1 MVKNLNV
8 IKFKKSPYIIAEI
21 GINHNGYLGLAKKM
35 ILESQKAGADAVKF
49 QKRDAKDLV
58 NSLLKLGKSTG
69 YLSKNEKDIN
79 HKSKKFGTW
88 VYPDLRLELTDKDY
102 LSLKKYCKKLKID
115 FIVTP
120 WDETSMN
127 SLLKIGVDYFKI
139 ASIDANNFHFC
150 EFVAKKKRPTIISTG
165 MLTYNEILKTQKIFK
180 KYKTPHIFLHCTSA
194 YPSDEKDKNLNCI
207 PKLRSLLN
215 EDVGFS
221 GHGVG
226 IAGATGAAALGAKVI
241 EKHVT
246 LNKKMLGPDHA
257 ASLEFATFKL
267 MADTCRKV
275 HISLGSPEKKFLK
288 SEKVLHSILCR
299 KFVVRKD
306 IKKGVRLNK
315 DNIKTALIYSKSG
328 ILPNQYYNLL
338 NKKTKRTLHSG
349 QVLKLSDIIR

>member
-1 MVKNLNV
+1 MVKNLKV

-21 GINHNGYLGLAKKM
+21 GINHNGYLHLAKRM
-35 ILESQKAGADAVKF
+35 VLESKKAGADAVKF
-49 QKRDAKDLV
+49 QKRNATDLV
-58 NSLLKLGKSTG
+58 NSLPQLGKSTG

-88 VYPDLRLELTDKDY
+88 VYPDLRLELTDKNY
-102 LSLKKYCKKLKID
+102 LDLKKYCKKLKID

-120 WDETSMN
+120 WDETSVN
-127 SLLKIGVDYFKI
+127 SLIKIGVDYLKI

-150 EFVAKKKRPTIISTG
+150 EFIAKKKRPTIISTG
-165 MLTYNEILKTQKIFK
+165 MLTYSEILQTQKIFK

-194 YPSDEKDKNLNCI
+194 YPSNEKDKNLNCI

-226 IAGATGAAALGAKVI
+226 IAGAAGAAALGAKVI

-246 LNKKMLGPDHA
+246 LNKKMLGPDHS
-257 ASLEFATFKL
+257 ASLEFATFKH

-275 HISLGSPEKKFLK
+275 VISLGSSEKKFLK

-306 IKKGVRLNK
+306 IKKGAKFNK
-315 DNIKTALIYSKSG
+315 DNIKTALTYKKG
-328 ILPNQYYNLL
+328 GLLPNQYYKIL
-338 NKKTKRTLHSG
+338 NKKVKRSLTAG
-349 QVLKLSDIIR
+349 QILKVSDI

>member
-1 MVKNLNV
+1 MVKNVQV

-21 GINHNGYLGLAKKM
+21 GINHNGYYNLAKKM
-35 ILESQKAGADAVKF
+35 ILESKRAGADAVKF
-49 QKRDAKDLV
+49 QKRDAADLV
-58 NSLLKLGKSTG
+58 NSLPKLGKSTG

-88 VYPDLRLELTDKDY
+88 VYPDLRLELTDKNY
-102 LSLKKYCKKLKID
+102 LDLKKYCKKLKID

-120 WDETSMN
+120 WDETSAN
-127 SLLKIGVDYFKI
+127 SLMKIGVDYLKI

-150 EFVAKKKRPTIISTG
+150 EFIAKKKHPTIISTG
-165 MLTYNEILKTQKIFK
+165 MLTYKEIVKTQSIFK
-180 KYKTPHIFLHCTSA
+180 KHNTAHIFLHCTSA

-221 GHGVG
+221 GHGIG
-226 IAGATGAAALGAKVI
+226 IAGATGATALGAKVI

-257 ASLEFATFKL
+257 ASLEFNTFSHL
-267 MADTCRKV
+267 VDTCRKV
-275 HISLGSPEKKFLK
+275 SISLGSSEKKFLN
-288 SEKVLHSILCR
+288 SEKILHSILCR

-306 IKKGVRLNK
+306 LKKGTKLNK
-315 DNIKTALIYSKSG
+315 NNIKTALTYSKG
-328 ILPNQYYNLL
+328 GLLPNQYYKIL
-338 NKKTKRTLHSG
+338 NKKVRRSLKSG
-349 QVLKLSDIIR
+349 QILKISDISR

>member
-21 GINHNGYLGLAKKM
+21 GINHNGYLHLAKKM
-35 ILESQKAGADAVKF
+35 VLESKKAGADAVKF
-49 QKRDAKDLV
+49 QKRNATDLV
-58 NSLLKLGKSTG
+58 NSLPQLGKSTG

-88 VYPDLRLELTDKDY
+88 VYPDLRLELTDKNY
-102 LSLKKYCKKLKID
+102 LDLKKYCRKLKID

-120 WDETSMN
+120 WDETSAN
-127 SLLKIGVDYFKI
+127 SLIKIGVDYLKI

-150 EFVAKKKRPTIISTG
+150 EFIAKKRRPTIISTG
-165 MLTYNEILKTQKIFK
+165 MLTYNEILQTQKIFK

-194 YPSDEKDKNLNCI
+194 YPSNEKDKNLNCI

-226 IAGATGAAALGAKVI
+226 IAGATGATALGAKVI

-257 ASLEFATFKL
+257 ASLEFATFKH
-267 MADTCRKV
+267 MTDTCRKV
-275 HISLGSPEKKFLK
+275 NISLGSSEKKFLK

-299 KFVVRKD
+299 KFVIRKN
-306 IKKGVRLNK
+306 IKKGAKLNK
-315 DNIKTALIYSKSG
+315 DNIKTALTYDKG
-328 ILPNQYYNLL
+328 GLLPNQYYKIL
-338 NKKTKRTLHSG
+338 NKKVKRSLTAG
-349 QVLKLSDIIR
+349 QILKISDI

>member
-21 GINHNGYLGLAKKM
+21 GINHNGYLHLAKKM
-35 ILESQKAGADAVKF
+35 VLESKKAGADAVKF
-49 QKRDAKDLV
+49 QKRNATDLV
-58 NSLLKLGKSTG
+58 NFLLQLGKSTG

-88 VYPDLRLELTDKDY
+88 VYPDLRLELTDKNY
-102 LSLKKYCKKLKID
+102 LDLKKYCKKLKID

-120 WDETSMN
+120 WDETSVN
-127 SLLKIGVDYFKI
+127 SLIKIGVDYLKI

-150 EFVAKKKRPTIISTG
+150 EFIAKKKRPTIISTG
-165 MLTYNEILKTQKIFK
+165 MLTYSEILQTQKIFK

-194 YPSDEKDKNLNCI
+194 YPSNEKDKNLNCI

-226 IAGATGAAALGAKVI
+226 IAGAAGAAALGAKVI

-246 LNKKMLGPDHA
+246 LNKKMLGPDHS
-257 ASLEFATFKL
+257 ASLEFATFKH

-275 HISLGSPEKKFLK
+275 VISLGSSEKKFLK

-306 IKKGVRLNK
+306 IKKGAKFNK
-315 DNIKTALIYSKSG
+315 DNIKTALTYKKG
-328 ILPNQYYNLL
+328 GLLPNQYYKIL
-338 NKKTKRTLHSG
+338 NKKVKRSLTAG
-349 QVLKLSDIIR
+349 QILKVSDI